1 MPRRKILP
9 AGAVPR
15 VCDKCGK
22 HFRTLTDR
30 EWRNVQN
37 MHALS
42 LKHSP
47 GLYAK
52 PDAPRT

>member
-15 VCDKCGK
+15 VCHKCGK
-22 HFRTLTDR
+22 HFRPLTDR